1 MAGVTDGL
9 EAPEPE
15 ALANAAGA
23 MAGGAATGVQGF
35 VQALHGGPTVVWV
48 NETPQATYGVPTR
61 EPWRRARSLDGLA
74 VSVRNFCWS
83 C

>member
-9 EAPEPE
+9 EAPGPE
-15 ALANAAGA
+15 AHGDAAGA
-23 MAGGAATGVQGF
+23 MTGGAATCVQGL
-35 VQALHGGPTVVWV
+35 VQALHGGPTVVRV